1 MAISGY
7 FNSRHGKRY
16 EAKTQHL
23 RRYDRGSY
31 PVVFDELTDRFGFPE
46 KAWKTFWK
54 EHLAKQ
60 PKSAD
65 DIGVFLHFGYHHI
78 NPIINSILLRREGLN
93 TFNNLCEYIIKREN
107 EKKFR
112 KK

>member
-1 MAISGY
+1 MGNAMKR
-7 FNSRHGKRY
+7 RHNIF
-16 EAKTQHL
+16 EDMTEVHIQL
-23 RRYDRGSY
+23 
-31 PVVFDELTDRFGFPE
+31 VFDELTDRFGFPE